1 VWLTEQ
7 RAHWDS
13 EWCTDHLGTHAKTG
27 LAFMGAIAGQ
37 AGFRTTVQTQR
48 WATLSKENRIH

>member
-1 VWLTEQ
+1 MWLTEQ
-7 RAHWDS
+7 RARWDS

-27 LAFMGAIAGQ
+27 LALGTIAGQ
-37 AGFRTTVQTQR
+37 AGIRTTVKTQR